1 MAEPVTAVELGSW
14 RREGARLGEVVD
26 ALTELRRVGHRTATR
41 TSVVNLVV
49 LVDDEA
55 EAARACAAIQDLGG
69 RHPGRSIVV
78 VRSPEGTSE
87 GIDAEVTLH
96 GAVAE
101 GHSVWSEDVVL
112 RVRGEAQRHLDSL
125 VEPLTLPD
133 LPVAAWVVGT
143 VVQPSDALLV
153 AADAVLVDS
162 REAGDP
168 GLLASVAELSRQ
180 HTVVDLS
187 WIRLRPWR
195 ELLARLFDGAAFRPF
210 VAGVTSARVTGKP
223 GPRHILGGWLVS
235 RLGLL
240 HSAVELVEGQHVAV
254 HLEARAGGKQA
265 SFTVDRADDR
275 RLLRASARVEG
286 GPSYDDLMGLPEV
299 SLPWSLAEA
308 LTHLDRDRI
317 REEAVEGALGFAS

>member
-1 MAEPVTAVELGSW
+1 MAEPVTAAELGAW
-14 RREGARLGEVVD
+14 RGEGVGLGEVID

-49 LVDDEA
+49 LADDEA

-78 VRSPEGTSE
+78 VREPDG
-87 GIDAEVTLH
+87 GAQAVDAEVTLH

-112 RVRGEAQRHLDSL
+112 RVRGEVQRHLDSL
-125 VEPLTLPD
+125 IEPLTLPD
-133 LPVAAWVVGT
+133 LPVAAWLVGT
-143 VVQPSDALLV
+143 VVEPSDALL
-153 AADAVLVDS
+153 ASADAVVVDS

-168 GLLASVAELSRQ
+168 GLLASIAELSRE

-210 VAGVTSARVTGKP
+210 VAGVTRARVTGKP
-223 GPRHILGGWLVS
+223 GPRHLLGGWLVS
-235 RLGLL
+235 RLGLP
-240 HSAVELVEGQHVAV
+240 HSAVELVDGLHVAV
-254 HLEARAGGKQA
+254 HLEARAGGKEG
-265 SFTVDRADDR
+265 SFTVGRADDR
-275 RLLRASARVEG
+275 RLLRATARVED
-286 GPSYDDLMGLPEV
+286 GPSYDDRLGLPEV

-308 LTHLDRDRI
+308 LTHLERDRTH
-317 REEAVEGALGFAS
+317 EEAVEGALGFAS